1 MKEAEY
7 YIQGETEEL
16 NERIDDVFTERDAQ
30 RNRMSGL
37 TRENSE
43 LKQEIKRLDD
53 KVHNLRIFLG
63 LFSMIAVGIWTIQWI
78 LY

>member
-1 MKEAEY
+1 MNK
-7 YIQGETEEL
+7 QVTEEL
-16 NERIDDVFTERDAQ
+16 NKRIDDAFIELDTL

-43 LKQEIKRLDD
+43 LKQEIIRLED

-63 LFSMIAVGIWTIQWI
+63 LFSMIAVGIWTIQWVS
-78 LY
+78 

>member
-1 MKEAEY
+1 MPEY
-7 YIQGETEEL
+7 YIQDKTAEL
-16 NERIDDVFTERDAQ
+16 NKRIDDAFTELDTQ

-43 LKQEIKRLDD
+43 LKQEIERLED

-63 LFSMIAVGIWTIQWI
+63 LLSMIAVGIWYIQ
-78 LY
+78 LVL